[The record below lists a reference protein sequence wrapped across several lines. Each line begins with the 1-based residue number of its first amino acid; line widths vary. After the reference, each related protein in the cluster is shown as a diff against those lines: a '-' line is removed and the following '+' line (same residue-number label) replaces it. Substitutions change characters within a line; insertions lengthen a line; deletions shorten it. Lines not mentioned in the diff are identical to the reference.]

1 MINVFKAFTNT
12 LKISI
17 GSGLL
22 VWLSYPFCKKN
33 FPSAVKYDR
42 DKSTIFISIISAI
55 IAAISFFIADNII
68 EGEDDYSEE
77 EDNDDEYINF
87 LGKYMED
94 FNDDWD

>member
-1 MINVFKAFTNT
+1 MINIFKAFTNAF
-12 LKISI
+12 KISI

-55 IAAISFFIADNII
+55 IATISFIIANNII
-68 EGEDDYSEE
+68 EEE
-77 EDNDDEYINF
+77 EDYNEEYDDDYDSFLYNF
-87 LGKYMED
+87 D
-94 FNDDWD
+94 FDDDLK